1 MHNANHHS
9 ARSGL
14 FYRRLHQ
21 TIIALL
27 LSFVIAALPGCS
39 DVGQQARGSSSGP
52 LTFRFRIPGD
62 PPGLDPIHSAD
73 LVSQTVVNNLFDP
86 LLRLDPVSGELAP
99 ALASGWS
106 VSGDGLTFRFVL
118 RPDARFHNGRAVVAG
133 DVIYSFTRL
142 LDPAS
147 ASPRPWILSPVAGAD
162 EFRSGTAKNVEGLA
176 AEGDSVVLIRLK
188 EPYAP
193 FLVQLTMTAASIV
206 PREEVERNGEDMFGQ
221 APVGSGAFRF
231 VGWQHDS
238 RIVLERVES
247 ATVPDSGLAIK
258 RLEFEVV
265 PNISVAYEKYRA
277 GELDLLDQ
285 LPPGHVGLV
294 RKRTPE
300 QLHVW
305 PGLSVRYM
313 GFNLTR
319 EPFKSSGKLR
329 QAFNL
334 AINKEA
340 IVEVLGEGVDVVSAG
355 AVPPGLPGHNGTLE
369 GYRYNPECART
380 LLSEA
385 GYPAGEGLPELTLL
399 YNNDPV
405 DRRVA
410 VFIQACLGEIG
421 VSLKLKSLEWA
432 AFLAAVRAGEA
443 EIYRGSWVGDFP
455 DAHNFLYTLFHSSNW
470 GDAGNYSR
478 FASAEV
484 DSLLDM
490 AARVVDMDHRARLYR
505 QVESI
510 ISKKTPWIFL
520 YHPGQVA
527 LLRPEWGGAVF
538 PALGVWA
545 VPLENFYLR
554 NAKE

>member
-1 MHNANHHS
+1 M
-9 ARSGL
+9 L
-14 FYRRLHQ
+14 
-21 TIIALL
+21 IAA
-27 LSFVIAALPGCS
+27 IAALSGCS
-39 DVGQQARGSSSGP
+39 QTEQRARGGDGQ

-86 LLRLDPVSGELAP
+86 LLRLDPASGGLVA
-99 ALASGWS
+99 ALASRWS
-106 VSGDGLTFRFVL
+106 VSEDGLTFRFVI
-118 RPDARFHNGRAVVAG
+118 RSDARFHNGRAVVAS

-147 ASPRPWILSPVAGAD
+147 ASPRPWILTPVDGAD
-162 EFRSGTAKNVEGLA
+162 QFRSGTADNVEGFT
-176 AEGDSVVLIRLK
+176 AEGDSVVIIRLK

-221 APVGSGAFRF
+221 APVGSGPFRF
-231 VGWQHDS
+231 VSWQHDS
-238 RIVLERVES
+238 RIVLERDES
-247 ATVPDSGLAIK
+247 APVPDSGLAVK
-258 RLEFEVV
+258 KLEFEVV

-294 RKRTPE
+294 RKRIPE

-319 EPFKSSGKLR
+319 EPFASNSRLR

-334 AINKEA
+334 AINKQA
-340 IVEVLGEGVDVVSAG
+340 IVDVLGEGVDVTSAG
-355 AVPPGLPGHNGTLE
+355 AVPPGLPGHNSTLD
-369 GYRYNPECART
+369 GYPYDPERASK

-385 GYPAGEGLPELTLL
+385 GYPEGEGLPELTLL

-410 VFIQACLGEIG
+410 VFVQACLGEIG
-421 VSLKLKSLEWA
+421 VRLKLKNLEWA

-443 EIYRGSWVGDFP
+443 GIFRGSWVGDFP

-478 FASAEV
+478 FSSTEV
-484 DSLLDM
+484 DSLLDL
-490 AARVVDMDHRARLYR
+490 AARVVDMDCRARLYC
-505 QVESI
+505 QVESV
-510 ISKKTPWIFL
+510 ISKETPWIFL

-538 PALGVWA
+538 PSLGVWA
-545 VPLENFYLR
+545 VPMENVHLR
-554 NAKE
+554 ASTESNSGD

>member
-1 MHNANHHS
+1 
-9 ARSGL
+9 
-14 FYRRLHQ
+14 
-21 TIIALL
+21 
-27 LSFVIAALPGCS
+27 
-39 DVGQQARGSSSGP
+39 
-52 LTFRFRIPGD
+52 
-62 PPGLDPIHSAD
+62 
-73 LVSQTVVNNLFDP
+73 
-86 LLRLDPVSGELAP
+86 
-99 ALASGWS
+99 
-106 VSGDGLTFRFVL
+106 
-118 RPDARFHNGRAVVAG
+118 
-133 DVIYSFTRL
+133 
-142 LDPAS
+142 
-147 ASPRPWILSPVAGAD
+147 
-162 EFRSGTAKNVEGLA
+162 VEGLS
-176 AEGDSVVLIRLK
+176 AEGDSAVVIRLE

-221 APVGSGAFRF
+221 APVGSGPFRF

-238 RIVLERVES
+238 RIVLERVENS
-247 ATVPDSGLAIK
+247 PAPDSGQAIK

-277 GELDLLDQ
+277 GDLDLLDQ

-319 EPFKSSGKLR
+319 EPFASNRKLR
-329 QAFNL
+329 QALNL
-334 AINKEA
+334 AINKNA
-340 IVEVLGEGVDVVSAG
+340 IVEVLGEGVDVVSVG
-355 AVPPGLPGHNGTLE
+355 AVPPGLPGHNQSLE
-369 GYRYNPECART
+369 GYPYDPELART
-380 LLSEA
+380 LLAEA
-385 GYPAGEGLPELTLL
+385 GFPAGEGLPELTLL

-410 VFIQACLGEIG
+410 VFVQACLGEIG
-421 VSLKLKSLEWA
+421 VRLKLKNLEWA

-443 EIYRGSWVGDFP
+443 GIFRGSWVGDFP

-478 FASAEV
+478 FSSTEV
-484 DSLLDM
+484 DSLLDL
-490 AARVVDMDHRARLYR
+490 AAKVVDMDYRARLYSE
-505 QVESI
+505 VERI
-510 ISKKTPWIFL
+510 ISNKTPWIFL

-545 VPLENFYLR
+545 VPLHNLYLR
-554 NAKE
+554 ATTESRTGD

>member
-1 MHNANHHS
+1 MQKANTQRTRPGFF
-9 ARSGL
+9 A
-14 FYRRLHQ
+14 
-21 TIIALL
+21 ALL
-27 LSFVIAALPGCS
+27 LVAIVTLFACS
-39 DVGQQARGSSSGP
+39 PPEQQAGREQSP

-73 LVSQTVVNNLFDP
+73 LVSQTVVNNMFDP
-86 LLRLDPVSGELAP
+86 LLRLDPLSGELVP
-99 ALASGWS
+99 ALASRWS
-106 VSGDGLTFRFVL
+106 VSDDGLTFRFVL
-118 RPDARFHNGRAVVAG
+118 RPDARFHNGRAVVAR
-133 DVIYSFTRL
+133 DVLYSFTRL
-142 LDPAS
+142 LNPAS
-147 ASPRPWILSPVAGAD
+147 ASPRPWIMTPVAGAA
-162 EFRSGTAKNVEGLA
+162 EFRDGSATVVEGLA
-176 AEGDSVVLIRLK
+176 AEGDSVVVIHLK
-188 EPYAP
+188 QPYAP

-221 APVGSGAFRF
+221 APVGSGPFRF
-231 VGWQHDS
+231 VNWMHDS
-238 RIVLERVES
+238 RIVLERITSE
-247 ATVPDSGLAIK
+247 AETDSGLSIK
-258 RLEFEVV
+258 ILEFEVV

-300 QLHVW
+300 QFYVW

-319 EPFKSSGKLR
+319 EPFKSNRKLR

-340 IVEVLGEGVDVVSAG
+340 IARVLGEGVDVVSAG
-355 AVPPGLPGHNGTLE
+355 AVPPGLPGHNSVLR
-369 GYRYNPECART
+369 GYPYDPERART
-380 LLSEA
+380 LLAEA
-385 GYPAGEGLPELTLL
+385 GYPAGSGLPELTLL

-410 VFIQACLGEIG
+410 VFVQACLGEIG
-421 VSLKLKSLEWA
+421 VRLKLKNLEWA

-443 EIYRGSWVGDFP
+443 DIFRGSWVGDFP
-455 DAHNFLYTLFHSSNW
+455 DAHNFLHTLFHSSNW

-478 FASAEV
+478 FANADV
-484 DSLLDM
+484 DSLLDL
-490 AARVVDMDHRARLYR
+490 ATRVVDMDHRARLYR

-510 ISKKTPWIFL
+510 ISKETPWIFL

-538 PALGVWA
+538 PSLGVWA
-545 VPLENFYLR
+545 VPLEKFYR
-554 NAKE
+554 RHAKE

>member
-1 MHNANHHS
+1 MQKANIQRIRPGFF
-9 ARSGL
+9 AAVLIVAIVTL
-14 FYRRLHQ
+14 F
-21 TIIALL
+21 A
-27 LSFVIAALPGCS
+27 CS
-39 DVGQQARGSSSGP
+39 PLEQQAGREQSP

-73 LVSQTVVNNLFDP
+73 LVSQTVVNNMFDP
-86 LLRLDPVSGELAP
+86 LLRLDPLSGELVP
-99 ALASGWS
+99 ALASRWS
-106 VSGDGLTFRFVL
+106 VSEDGLTFRFVL
-118 RPDARFHNGRAVVAG
+118 RPDARFHNGRAVVAR
-133 DVIYSFTRL
+133 DVLYSFTRL
-142 LDPAS
+142 LNPAS
-147 ASPRPWILSPVAGAD
+147 ASPRPWIMTPVAGAA
-162 EFRSGTAKNVEGLA
+162 EFRDGSASRVEGLA
-176 AEGDSVVLIRLK
+176 VEGDSVVVIRLK
-188 EPYAP
+188 QPYAP

-221 APVGSGAFRF
+221 APVGSGPFRF
-231 VGWQHDS
+231 VNWMHDS
-238 RIVLERVES
+238 RIVLERVASKAE
-247 ATVPDSGLAIK
+247 TDSGLTIK
-258 RLEFEVV
+258 KLEFEVV

-300 QLHVW
+300 QFYVW

-319 EPFKSSGKLR
+319 EPFKSNRKLR

-340 IVEVLGEGVDVVSAG
+340 IARVLGEGVDVVSAG
-355 AVPPGLPGHNGTLE
+355 AVPPGLPGHNSVLS
-369 GYRYNPECART
+369 GYPYDPERART
-380 LLSEA
+380 LLAEA
-385 GYPAGEGLPELTLL
+385 GYPAGSGLPELTLL

-410 VFIQACLGEIG
+410 VFVQACLGEIG
-421 VSLKLKSLEWA
+421 VRLKLKNLEWA

-443 EIYRGSWVGDFP
+443 DIFRGSWVGDFP
-455 DAHNFLYTLFHSSNW
+455 DAHNFLHTLFHSSNW

-478 FASAEV
+478 FANADV
-484 DSLLDM
+484 DSLLDL
-490 AARVVDMDHRARLYR
+490 ATRVVDMDHRARLYR

-510 ISKKTPWIFL
+510 ISKETPWIFL

-538 PALGVWA
+538 PSLGVWA
-545 VPLENFYLR
+545 VPLEKFYR
-554 NAKE
+554 RHAKE